1 MVKRLRKPYC
11 SFSRCWS
18 SRKWIFTFNPLP
30 AGFPEILKRSRLIW
44 LIVLFMF
51 TMELQALAAE
61 EAHKEPKG
69 SHYHIN
75 HVGLFLGVTH
85 EEGEDEFTIGL
96 DYEYRFSQYA
106 GIGALLEYV
115 GEDAREGVG
124 MGTLF
129 IHPYKGLRFLAAAG
143 VKPKAEETKF
153 IWRLGIGYRF
163 PVGNWTIAPEFNLDF
178 TEGRTVEVYGVSFGY
193 GF

>member
-1 MVKRLRKPYC
+1 M
-11 SFSRCWS
+11 
-18 SRKWIFTFNPLP
+18 
-30 AGFPEILKRSRLIW
+30 LKRSIPIL
-44 LIVLFMF
+44 LIVLFMLS
-51 TMELQALAAE
+51 TPLQALAAE
-61 EAHKEPKG
+61 EKHEEDKE
-69 SHYHIN
+69 SHYHLN
-75 HVGLFLGVTH
+75 HIGFFLGVTH
-85 EEGEDEFTIGL
+85 EEGEDEFTLGL

-124 MGTLF
+124 MGILF
-129 IHPYKGLRFLAAAG
+129 IHPYKGLRFLVAAG

-163 PVGNWTIAPEFNLDF
+163 PIGNWTIAPEFNLDF